1 LGREDGTGPDRD
13 WEAAYRR
20 IEQIAPR
27 ATKRDEP
34 LSRHTTMRI
43 GGPADLW
50 VKPRSVTSALQI
62 ISFCQRESVPHMVL
76 GRGSNVLVS
85 DSGYRGAVIN
95 LSGCFRR
102 YKRVEDGVRCG
113 SGMMLPDLVRRVGK
127 EGFSGLEWAVGIPG
141 TVGGAVA
148 TNAGAHDMDTSQVLK
163 RLVVMT
169 EGERRVLSK
178 DVVPFAY
185 RRAGHVGAVIEV
197 ELLLQEGPPE
207 RIRATMEHYMDMR
220 RKTQPIRERTAGCVF
235 KNPSGDS
242 AGVIIDS
249 LGLKGTSVGGA
260 TISELHANFVVNRG
274 SATAADVVSL
284 IERVR
289 ECVMEKTGI
298 QLELEI
304 ELVGEFAR

>member
-1 LGREDGTGPDRD
+1 MSREHGTGPNRDR
-13 WEAAYRR
+13 ESAYRR

-27 ATKRDEP
+27 GTRRDEP
-34 LSRHTTMRI
+34 LHRHTTMRI

-50 VKPRSVTSALQI
+50 VKPRTVTNALQI
-62 ISFCQRESVPHMVL
+62 LSFCQRESVPHMVL

-85 DSGYRGAVIN
+85 DSGYRGAVVN
-95 LSGCFRR
+95 LSSCFCR

-113 SGMMLPDLVRRVGK
+113 SGMLLLSLVRRLGK

-148 TNAGAHDMDTSQVLK
+148 TNTGAHGLDTSQILK

-169 EGERRVLSK
+169 KGERRVLSK
-178 DVVPFAY
+178 NAIPFGY
-185 RRAGHVGAVIEV
+185 RTAGLAGAVIEV
-197 ELLLQEGPPE
+197 ELVLREEAPGK
-207 RIRATMEHYMDMR
+207 IRAAMDRYMDMR
-220 RKTQPIRERTAGCVF
+220 RKTQPLRERTAGCVF
-235 KNPSGDS
+235 KNPAGDS
-242 AGVIIDS
+242 AGRIIDS

-260 TISELHANFVVNRG
+260 TVSELHANFVVNVG
-274 SATAADVVSL
+274 SAAAADVISL

-289 ECVMEKTGI
+289 TRVMEETGT

>member
-1 LGREDGTGPDRD
+1 MGREDATGPSRD
-13 WEAAYRR
+13 WETAYRR

-27 ATKRDEP
+27 GTRRDEP

-50 VKPRSVTSALQI
+50 VKPRTVTSALQI
-62 ISFCQRESVPHMVL
+62 LSFCQRESVPHMVL
-76 GRGSNVLVS
+76 GSGSNVLVS
-85 DSGYRGAVIN
+85 DAGYRGVVIN
-95 LSGCFRR
+95 LSSCFCR

-113 SGMMLPDLVRRVGK
+113 SGMMLPGLVRRLAK
-127 EGFSGLEWAVGIPG
+127 EGLSGLEWAVGIPG

-148 TNAGAHDMDTSQVLK
+148 TNAGAHGMDTSQFLK

-178 DVVPFAY
+178 NAIPFSY
-185 RRAGHVGAVIEV
+185 RTAGLVGVVIEV
-197 ELLLQEGPPE
+197 ELLLQEDSPE
-207 RIRATMEHYMDMR
+207 RIHGAIDRYMDMR
-220 RKTQPIRERTAGCVF
+220 SKTQPIREHTAGCVF
-235 KNPSGDS
+235 KNPPGDS
-242 AGVIIDS
+242 AGRIIDS
-249 LGLKGTSVGGA
+249 VGLKGTSVGGA
-260 TISELHANFVVNRG
+260 TVSELHANFIVNRG

-289 ECVMEKTGI
+289 ERVMEETGT